1 MDMLCNE
8 YSLSI
13 GNKIVSMQEIFGGVC
28 DTGMSKLLN
37 GNNSTNFTIVPLPR
51 YETFSRPIKEEIG
64 WVLQK

>member
-28 DTGMSKLLN
+28 DTRLSRLLN
-37 GNNSTNFTIVPLPR
+37 GNNNTNFVIAPLPR
-51 YETFSRPIKEEIG
+51 YEVFSRIIGEEIR
-64 WVLQK
+64 WIQ